1 MGVSMTLNELNKV
14 FEATNIQEIQVAA
27 GDKLDSHR
35 HQAMQEVPSEQE
47 AGTVVG
53 VLKKGYAM
61 NDRVLR
67 PTLVTVAKAA
77 AGAEQ

>member
-1 MGVSMTLNELNKV
+1 
-14 FEATNIQEIQVAA
+14 
-27 GDKLDSHR
+27 
-35 HQAMQEVPSEQE
+35 MQEVPSEQE